1 MFFNINIK
9 FILLF
14 FLVRETQI
22 LLNYSNNF
30 IINSLQKIS
39 KLKKNC
45 ITVRKPPC
53 LCLWYFGV
61 LLGVFPT
68 RLSVLG
74 HLLFTP
80 RFWSVTVKMIARKRT
95 RQMAN

>member
-45 ITVRKPPC
+45 ITVRKPLSMP
-53 LCLWYFGV
+53 LVFWRTFGRFSHPPV
-61 LLGVFPT
+61 RPWASPFHSSLLV
-68 RLSVLG
+68 RDSEND
-74 HLLFTP
+74 
-80 RFWSVTVKMIARKRT
+80 SKEKDK
-95 RQMAN
+95 ANG